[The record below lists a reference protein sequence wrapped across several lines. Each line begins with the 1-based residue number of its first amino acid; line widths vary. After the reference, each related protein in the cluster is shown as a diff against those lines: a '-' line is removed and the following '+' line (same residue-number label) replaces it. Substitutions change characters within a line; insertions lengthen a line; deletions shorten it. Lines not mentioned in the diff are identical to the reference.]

1 MNRLLIHF
9 VEGEDVS
16 SVLHRVEQAILMG
29 AKKGKNSE
37 FNFTLDSFDVEKK
50 AKKKARILTYK
61 DIASLTCQEIEQSL
75 SEKDILQGL
84 DRVEAELLLS
94 QYAEDMSD
102 KDIILRAVIEDK
114 LSELFKH

>member
-9 VEGEDVS
+9 VEGEDVI
-16 SVLHRVEQAILMG
+16 SVLHRVEQAILAG
-29 AKKGKNSE
+29 ANKGVNSE

-50 AKKKARILTYK
+50 AKKKARLLTYK
-61 DIASLTCQEIEQSL
+61 DIQNLTLNQIEQSL

-94 QYAEDMSD
+94 QYADHMSD
-102 KDIILRAVIEDK
+102 KDIIMHAVIENK
-114 LSELFKH
+114 LSELFN